1 MDIKKYSQAAVDVIN
16 HANKIAIRYGNSEVT
31 DLHLLYAILQNPNN
45 QIEEFLKES
54 SVNFQQLKDDVENA
68 LTRIR
73 SAKGVSNLYVSRSYQ
88 KVLLVAEELCRNLF
102 E

>member
-73 SAKGVSNLYVSRSYQ
+73 SAKGVSNLYVSRSY
-88 KVLLVAEELCRNLF
+88 L
-102 E
+102 